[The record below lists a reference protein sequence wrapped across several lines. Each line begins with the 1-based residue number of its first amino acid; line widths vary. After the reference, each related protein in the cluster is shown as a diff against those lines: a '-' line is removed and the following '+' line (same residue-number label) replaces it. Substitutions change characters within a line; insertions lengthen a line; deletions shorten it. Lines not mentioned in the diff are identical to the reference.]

1 VDVEGSGSSPI
12 IRTNLIKNSH
22 KFPVY
27 SKREHLKFKSCF
39 TCLAKVLDKEEEEEE
54 DTYGKC

>member
-12 IRTNLIKNSH
+12 IGTNLIKNSH

-27 SKREHLKFKSCF
+27 SKRAHLKFKSCF
-39 TCLAKVLDKEEEEEE
+39 TYLANMLDKEEEEE
-54 DTYGKC
+54 DSYGKC